1 MSIVAYAPD
10 DLTVTVTADTTLAAL
25 QEHLAR
31 RGQWLPVDPPHPERT
46 TLGEIVDRNLSGP
59 RRYGHGTIR
68 EHLLG
73 IRAQL
78 ADGRTIKNGGAVVK
92 NAAGYDLCRLFTG
105 AGGELGTLL
114 EATFKV
120 QPRPELER
128 FLEALFP
135 TVEAAAEFVE
145 KVDAS
150 VLLPVVLDLH
160 RLTAASD
167 WTVVVGFAGDRE
179 TVEWQCAE
187 TARFGAF
194 AELKLG
200 TDEAKDVTKP
210 LEIPLTRPAGTL
222 SPSDGER
229 DGVRGLDL
237 TPRSPLPQVG
247 TTICR
252 NLDYDTQFWNE
263 AAGGDPPAQKLSVL
277 PSKLVAAI
285 QGLGTGVTSLLA
297 RAGNGVIYYRGGPAA
312 PKPAL
317 PRKLMQQLKN
327 EFDPQ
332 HRLPAFQA

>member
-25 QEHLAR
+25 QEHLGQ
-31 RGQWLPVDPPHPERT
+31 RGQWLPVDPPHPEHVT
-46 TLGEIVDRNLSGP
+46 AGEIVDRNLSGP

-105 AGGELGTLL
+105 ARGELGTML

-128 FLEALFP
+128 FVEARFP

-160 RLTAASD
+160 RLAAASD
-167 WTVVVGFAGDRE
+167 WTVAVGFAGDRE

-187 TARFGAF
+187 AARFGTL
-194 AELKLG
+194 AE
-200 TDEAKDVTKP
+200 
-210 LEIPLTRPAGTL
+210 
-222 SPSDGER
+222 SD
-229 DGVRGLDL
+229 
-237 TPRSPLPQVG
+237 
-247 TTICR
+247 
-252 NLDYDTQFWNE
+252 LDYDASFWAG
-263 AAGGDPPAQKLSVL
+263 AARDHAPVQKLSVL
-277 PSKLVAAI
+277 ASRLVVAVL
-285 QGLGTGVTSLLA
+285 GLGAGVTSLLA

-312 PKPAL
+312 PKRARPL
-317 PRKLMQQLKN
+317 PLLQQLKD

-332 HRLPAFQA
+332 HKLPSFQA